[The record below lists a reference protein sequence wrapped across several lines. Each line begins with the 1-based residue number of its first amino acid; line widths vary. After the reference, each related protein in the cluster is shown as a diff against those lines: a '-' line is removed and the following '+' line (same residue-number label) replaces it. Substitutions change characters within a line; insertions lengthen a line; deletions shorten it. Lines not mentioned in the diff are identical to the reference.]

1 MLGLGHSL
9 VAGSA
14 LDSAYAMTK
23 SYAFD
28 ATDDIFLTN
37 TVNGN
42 APADGTAKTINRSLS
57 VAAWA
62 RVDDGSADPYTDGAA
77 GVIVCTNNTNTGWS
91 LHYNNNRF
99 YFDCLYDNG
108 DDTNFSHS
116 LNSSYAKM
124 KAPTSGTDYT
134 RFLYKSDHWHFV
146 VATVNMEDPSTSVV
160 TNLYVDGNRAQ
171 AGDTSG
177 SSSTNFGSEPETAAS
192 KKTTTASGGNIILRY
207 DSSFDRDE
215 VDLAIG
221 ARASFT
227 QATDASGFRSGGF
240 YGQIGDVAIWE
251 NHVLT
256 EDEIATL
263 YNLHVPIDM
272 ATVQNTKLIGHWS
285 PTRGNDDLVSGT
297 TGTLLDDAAVV
308 TDSPSLDVSG
318 YAGYQ

>member
-1 MLGLGHSL
+1 M
-9 VAGSA
+9 
-14 LDSAYAMTK
+14 
-23 SYAFD
+23 
-28 ATDDIFLTN
+28 
-37 TVNGN
+37 
-42 APADGTAKTINRSLS
+42 
-57 VAAWA
+57 
-62 RVDDGSADPYTDGAA
+62 
-77 GVIVCTNNTNTGWS
+77 
-91 LHYNNNRF
+91 
-99 YFDCLYDNG
+99 
-108 DDTNFSHS
+108 
-116 LNSSYAKM
+116 
-124 KAPTSGTDYT
+124 
-134 RFLYKSDHWHFV
+134 
-146 VATVNMEDPSTSVV
+146 
-160 TNLYVDGNRAQ
+160 
-171 AGDTSG
+171 
-177 SSSTNFGSEPETAAS
+177 
-192 KKTTTASGGNIILRY
+192 
-207 DSSFDRDE
+207 
-215 VDLAIG
+215 AIG